1 MSATWYT
8 WLEQARAI
16 SASAQVIDA
25 LARALLLGPDE
36 HRHLRELADQPVPRE
51 APRPEGVIP
60 RLKYLVDSLAPN
72 IASVYDIHFDYLA
85 WNEPYVR
92 VRNDPGIL
100 PDDRRNM
107 LWMMFT
113 DAENRA
119 RMVRWEPAAR
129 RVLSQFRGAAG
140 RQPDA
145 RFEEL
150 TNTIAAASPEFRS
163 WWTEYPVREFTPT
176 GIEIDHPDAGR
187 ITLELFQFRLVE
199 SPGVRVVLQVPTT
212 RRDRERVTRLIR

>member
-1 MSATWYT
+1 MSPTWYT
-8 WLEQARAI
+8 WLEQARDI

-36 HRHLRELADQPVPRE
+36 HRHLRELAGHAGPPGIVSR
-51 APRPEGVIP
+51 AGSIA
-60 RLKYLVDSLAPN
+60 RLQTLVDSLGPN
-72 IASVYDIHFDYLA
+72 IASVYDVHYDYLA
-85 WNEPYVR
+85 WNEPHVR
-92 VRNDPGIL
+92 VRNDPRSL
-100 PDDRRNM
+100 PERRRNM

-150 TNTIAAASPEFRS
+150 ISA
-163 WWTEYPVREFTPT
+163 
-176 GIEIDHPDAGR
+176 
-187 ITLELFQFRLVE
+187 L
-199 SPGVRVVLQVPTT
+199 
-212 RRDRERVTRLIR
+212 